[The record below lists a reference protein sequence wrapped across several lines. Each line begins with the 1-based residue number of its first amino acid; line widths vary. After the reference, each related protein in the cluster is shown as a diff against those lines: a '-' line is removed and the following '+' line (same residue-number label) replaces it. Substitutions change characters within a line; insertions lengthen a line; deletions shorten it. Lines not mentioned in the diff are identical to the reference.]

1 MAPKPHQLGNTVL
14 DQAGLARYAEAMH
27 DWGAALR
34 DGGDL
39 LLYGCDVAEGL
50 AGQGFVDALAAAS
63 SADVAASTDLTG
75 AHGDWDLEYH
85 SGAIEAATVL
95 SAAAQQAY
103 AADLALVSGGAAGT
117 LTFNTGSD
125 VTLLNSSGL
134 AAGAV
139 VHVNNVRSTGLDLYT
154 QSSNGGGVVVLNAN
168 GTSVLGVPLTD
179 DRLTVN
185 GSLLSPV
192 NYVDM
197 RANSGVFD
205 LVSIN
210 LGSGSLV
217 GNLLGTV
224 IFTVYALDA
233 NYQPTGVGVSL
244 TSLVVNEYGLLNFAS
259 MADFKGIYGFRI
271 VNPLGF
277 EVAID
282 DIAVA
287 NGRVANSIT
296 SAAYNANTGVLNLTA
311 VGIRAGDA
319 IDPSKLTITGANGA
333 TYTLTSALATAS
345 STTAASITLNAADKL
360 AINGLLNN
368 NGTSSVDGTSFNIAA
383 AANWDSNLS
392 NGIDMSGNP
401 ITVQRAAA
409 VDHLGQ
415 LQRRHPCADRDWHQP
430 GWHQRQQQRHH
441 RRQADHQG
449 RGRRHA
455 HAQHHRQCG
464 CEQRHRFRSRCRAPI
479 SRRWRRCSTRTAL
492 PRLAAPRMCCRP
504 AMTGT
509 A

>member
-1 MAPKPHQLGNTVL
+1 VL

-39 LLYGCDVAEGL
+39 LLYGCDVWAK
-50 AGQGFVDALAAAS
+50 ARQGFVDALAAAS

-392 NGIDMSGNP
+392 NGADLSGNP
-401 ITVQRAAA
+401 ITVSVQLPSITSASYNATTHVLTVTGTNLVGISGSSNDITVAKLTIKGEGGVTRTLSTTGN
-409 VDHLGQ
+409 VDVNS
-415 LQRRHPCADRDWHQP
+415 AT
-430 GWHQRQQQRHH
+430 
-441 RRQADHQG
+441 
-449 RGRRHA
+449 
-455 HAQHHRQCG
+455 
-464 CEQRHRFRSRCRAPI
+464 FRSRCRAPI
-479 SRRWRRCSTRTAL
+479 SRRWKRCSTRTAL
-492 PRLAAPRMCCRP
+492 LGWRHDVP
-504 AMTGT
+504 AVGRR
-509 A
+509 